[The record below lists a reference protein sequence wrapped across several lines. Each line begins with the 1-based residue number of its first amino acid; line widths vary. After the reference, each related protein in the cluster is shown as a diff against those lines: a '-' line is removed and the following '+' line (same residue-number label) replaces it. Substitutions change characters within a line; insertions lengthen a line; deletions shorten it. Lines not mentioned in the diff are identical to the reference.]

1 MTLPPLVPKR
11 STAVSKIKLGIY
23 LVCVLNIFKF
33 LKENIWLLC
42 NLQQIARSLSFT
54 LRVLMLKRVAKN
66 KIENFGQWVQRIP
79 QGSRGSYEAINE
91 ADVKDDVHYSLHT
104 CSLYS
109 KLISLSCKTVD
120 TNAKRRGPATAS
132 GWSRMRPT
140 FPLESPWRIWSS
152 SPRAQGAALGSLS
165 W

>member
-54 LRVLMLKRVAKN
+54 LRVLMLKMLL
-66 KIENFGQWVQRIP
+66 KI
-79 QGSRGSYEAINE
+79 
-91 ADVKDDVHYSLHT
+91 K
-104 CSLYS
+104 
-109 KLISLSCKTVD
+109 
-120 TNAKRRGPATAS
+120 
-132 GWSRMRPT
+132 
-140 FPLESPWRIWSS
+140 
-152 SPRAQGAALGSLS
+152 
-165 W
+165 